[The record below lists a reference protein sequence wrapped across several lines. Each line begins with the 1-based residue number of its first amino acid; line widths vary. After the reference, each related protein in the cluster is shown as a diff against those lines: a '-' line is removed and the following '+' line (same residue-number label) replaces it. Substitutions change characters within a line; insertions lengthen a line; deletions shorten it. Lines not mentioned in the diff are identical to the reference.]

1 MRIAICDDEK
11 NIRELIG
18 NKVAKQYPE
27 AEIVFFQSGVELLL
41 SDKHVDI
48 LFLDIQM
55 SGRDG
60 METARELRKKDKSVI
75 LIFVTAVEEYVFQA
89 FDVGAFNY
97 IVKPIDDTKFVDVL
111 CRAVDEWHS
120 QDTNVREPEAN
131 YVMINNGGV
140 HTKVIIEDIVYAE
153 VFNRKVVIHKLDDE
167 IEYYGKMSD
176 LEAVAGDSFFRP
188 HRAYLVNFK
197 YVEKYDATTIYLVW
211 LPSRSRLIFASVVLI
226 WAGGVGNM
234 IDRIFRGY
242 VIDFINLSFVDFFVF
257 NFADCCVVIGCGLLL
272 LYLIL
277 DTVREIR
284 QKGEHH
290 ADHPADRDA

>member
-18 NKVAKQYPE
+18 NKVLKQYPE
-27 AEIVFFQSGVELLL
+27 ADIVFFQSGEELLL
-41 SDKHVDI
+41 SDNHIDI

-55 SGRDG
+55 SGRNG
-60 METARELRKKDKSVI
+60 METARELRKKDKNVI

-97 IVKPIDDTKFVDVL
+97 IVKPIDDTKFADVL
-111 CRAVDEWHS
+111 CRAVAEWHS
-120 QDTNVREPEAN
+120 QNTDVRELEAN

-140 HTKVIIEDIVYAE
+140 HTQVVIEDIVYAE

-188 HRAYLVNFK
+188 HRAYLINFK
-197 YVEKYDATTIYLVW
+197 YVEKYDATTIYLEKGTA
-211 LPSRSRLIFASVVLI
+211 LMAKQNYPE
-226 WAGGVGNM
+226 
-234 IDRIFRGY
+234 
-242 VIDFINLSFVDFFVF
+242 FVKKYMKY
-257 NFADCCVVIGCGLLL
+257 NQ
-272 LYLIL
+272 
-277 DTVREIR
+277 R
-284 QKGEHH
+284 KG
-290 ADHPADRDA
+290 

>member
-1 MRIAICDDEK
+1 MAVYLYGNVNGTYQKPNIDLFEMAKKQNNKPVRFCDTEAGRNVPAIK
-11 NIRELIG
+11 VNISEEGLIG

-27 AEIVFFQSGVELLL
+27 AEIVFFQSGEELLL
-41 SDKHVDI
+41 SDKHIDI

-55 SGRDG
+55 SGKNG

-197 YVEKYDATTIYLVW
+197 YVEKYDATTIYLEKGTA
-211 LPSRSRLIFASVVLI
+211 LMAKQNYP
-226 WAGGVGNM
+226 
-234 IDRIFRGY
+234 
-242 VIDFINLSFVDFFVF
+242 DFVKKYMKYNQ
-257 NFADCCVVIGCGLLL
+257 
-272 LYLIL
+272 
-277 DTVREIR
+277 R
-284 QKGEHH
+284 KG
-290 ADHPADRDA
+290 